1 MQGITTRT
9 KDKEIKMMILDKP
22 KDIKLF
28 RLASLRS
35 ALKLEVLGMKRRGAS
50 VYSIVKKEF
59 GFKGSK
65 KEVLKQLENY
75 IKISSI

>member
-22 KDIKLF
+22 EDIKLF

-35 ALKLEVLGMKRRGAS
+35 ALKLEILGMKRRGPS
-50 VYSIVKKEF
+50 VYSIVKKEL

-75 IKISSI
+75 IKTRSI